1 MFINY
6 SHIAQSQLQSML
18 QLKNQLAFELS
29 LKSSFH
35 LHKHLHFQYILS
47 PFSIAIFYAQRFVHL
62 ILKVN
67 FLGFVQLW
75 ATIQ

>member
-1 MFINY
+1 
-6 SHIAQSQLQSML
+6 ML
-18 QLKNQLAFELS
+18 QLKNQLTFELS

-35 LHKHLHFQYILS
+35 LHTHLHSQCILL
-47 PFSIAIFYAQRFVHL
+47 PFSIAIFYDQMFVHS